1 VKPEEFRDWNEGM
14 VKKYDPD
21 SFHHH
26 SNPLIRFVERRR
38 VKAIFDFVD
47 IHPQNNI
54 LEIGCGAGN
63 VLQESPGGRL
73 FGVDLSLSM
82 VKKAK
87 EKLNQTGFFFQG
99 DAQNLPCKDDF
110 FMHVIC
116 SEVLEHLLD
125 PSAALSEI
133 ARILKPHGIAII
145 SIPNELWINR
155 VKRFLIR
162 LGIFHWFADRRGGY
176 RQMPA
181 RMDDE
186 WHIHSFRLDEWF
198 QIFKKYFVISHC
210 RSIPFV
216 WLPLRFVVRLR
227 LERGE

>member
-99 DAQNLPCKDDF
+99 DAQNLPCKDHTF
-110 FMHVIC
+110 GQIIC
-116 SEVLEHLLD
+116 SEVLEHLLN
-125 PSAALSEI
+125 PQAALKEMG
-133 ARILKPHGIAII
+133 RILTSHGTAII
-145 SIPNELWINR
+145 SVPNELWINR
-155 VKRFLIR
+155 VKEVLIK
-162 LGIFHWFADRRGGY
+162 LGLFRWFTGQSGDY
-176 RQMPA
+176 RHMPE

-186 WHIHSFRLDEWF
+186 WHIHSFRLDEWLHM
-198 QIFKKYFVISHC
+198 FKKYFRVTHC
-210 RSIPFV
+210 KSIPFR
-216 WLPLRFVVRLR
+216 WLPLRFVVRLG
-227 LERGE
+227 RGE